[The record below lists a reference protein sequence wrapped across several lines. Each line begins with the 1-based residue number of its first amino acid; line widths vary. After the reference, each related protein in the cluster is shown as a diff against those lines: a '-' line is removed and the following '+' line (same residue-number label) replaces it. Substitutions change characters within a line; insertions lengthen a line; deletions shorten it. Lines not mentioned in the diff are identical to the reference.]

1 VARTGRTLAA
11 SHCFE
16 NLLAVPARASADH
29 AFSNRRGDLL
39 CDKLLIFHDFGAWP
53 MRSYRLFSC
62 IALGLALVAPA
73 HALDRLFP
81 PQTKRGDMSNVD
93 FPTVKIDGA
102 ERKLAAGAW
111 IKNENNTIDMPVTLR
126 GRQFTVNY
134 TEDNEGN
141 VNRVW
146 ILSPAEAS
154 VPLPKQ

>member
-1 VARTGRTLAA
+1 
-11 SHCFE
+11 
-16 NLLAVPARASADH
+16 
-29 AFSNRRGDLL
+29 
-39 CDKLLIFHDFGAWP
+39 
-53 MRSYRLFSC
+53 MRSHRIFPC
-62 IALGLALVAPA
+62 IVSGLALGLALIGPA

-81 PQTKRGDMSNVD
+81 PQTKRGEMSNVD
-93 FPTVKIDGA
+93 FPSVKINGA
-102 ERKLAAGAW
+102 ERRLAAGAW

-154 VPLPKQ
+154 VPLPKQQ

>member
-1 VARTGRTLAA
+1 
-11 SHCFE
+11 
-16 NLLAVPARASADH
+16 
-29 AFSNRRGDLL
+29 
-39 CDKLLIFHDFGAWP
+39 
-53 MRSYRLFSC
+53 MRSYRIHTRILSC
-62 IALGLALVAPA
+62 IILGLALAAPA

-93 FPTVKIDGA
+93 FPTVKINGA
-102 ERKLAAGAW
+102 ERRLSAGAW
-111 IKNENNTIDMPVTLR
+111 IKNENNTIDMPVTLK

-154 VPLPKQ
+154 VPLPKQQ

>member
-1 VARTGRTLAA
+1 
-11 SHCFE
+11 
-16 NLLAVPARASADH
+16 
-29 AFSNRRGDLL
+29 
-39 CDKLLIFHDFGAWP
+39 
-53 MRSYRLFSC
+53 MRSHRIFPC
-62 IALGLALVAPA
+62 IVSGLALGLALIAPA

-81 PQTKRGDMSNVD
+81 PQTKRGEMSNVD
-93 FPTVKIDGA
+93 FPSVKINGA
-102 ERKLAAGAW
+102 ERRLSAGAW

-154 VPLPKQ
+154 VPLPKQQ